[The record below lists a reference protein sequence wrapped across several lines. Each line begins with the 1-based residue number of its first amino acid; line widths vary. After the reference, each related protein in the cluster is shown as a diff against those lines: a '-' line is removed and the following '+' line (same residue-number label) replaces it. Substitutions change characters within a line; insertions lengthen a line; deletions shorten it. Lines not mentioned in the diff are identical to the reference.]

1 MRLTW
6 KPGPLNSALH
16 AAAMVA
22 RGKTLV
28 DPSLHAAVAEPAN
41 SLAQEIAAAGLPD
54 RTFRRALAGFATQF
68 DSPRQ
73 VVERAVMKVNGPTS
87 PGNLL
92 VAKLSAVVT
101 AVVQAF
107 QQACPN
113 PVETLRLREGP
124 IREHWETRGP
134 GLLHRIGKLTD
145 PSLLVSEATVVL
157 LVPAVGGSGE
167 ALLQQNA
174 VALEAVLTN
183 SEPRLPEVARLA
195 WLLAQLNCDLP
206 VYADHVNT
214 QRLPHVAAFAFIPPA
229 LEAAAYVE
237 LCESSPEQIARAID
251 TWQLP
256 ALADLDLPTVLNEWW
271 QVYQTDKPAWPVALA
286 ALDQMLG

>member
-1 MRLTW
+1 
-6 KPGPLNSALH
+6 
-16 AAAMVA
+16 
-22 RGKTLV
+22 
-28 DPSLHAAVAEPAN
+28 
-41 SLAQEIAAAGLPD
+41 
-54 RTFRRALAGFATQF
+54 
-68 DSPRQ
+68 
-73 VVERAVMKVNGPTS
+73 
-87 PGNLL
+87 
-92 VAKLSAVVT
+92 
-101 AVVQAF
+101 
-107 QQACPN
+107 
-113 PVETLRLREGP
+113 
-124 IREHWETRGP
+124 
-134 GLLHRIGKLTD
+134 
-145 PSLLVSEATVVL
+145 VSEATVVL

-167 ALLQQNA
+167 ALLQQNT

-183 SEPRLPEVARLA
+183 SEPQLPEVARLA

-206 VYADHVNT
+206 AYADHVNA

-256 ALADLDLPTVLNEWW
+256 AVADRDLPTVLNEWW